1 MSLRIPKVTQK
12 GGDFVVIIAQV
23 AVPRVTENTSLEGL
37 LPGVFPALSITL
49 YGFMFSQLC

>member
-1 MSLRIPKVTQK
+1 MLLRIPKVTQK
-12 GGDFVVIIAQV
+12 GRDFFVIIAQV
-23 AVPRVTENTSLEGL
+23 AVSRVTENTSLEGL